1 MRAPVIQ
8 VGVQPDRQEPYRDE
22 CMSNLKEQE
31 ALWLRLQ
38 TEQLSGDA
46 LRLALAYGGEYLDA
60 APGRR
65 VFPDRSALAALEAFD
80 EPLPEESTPAVDV
93 IEQLRDLGSPA
104 TTAQGGG
111 RYFGFVNGGL
121 LPAALGA
128 RLLADVWDQ
137 NAALQVM
144 SPIAAKLEA
153 VCERWLVELLGL
165 PANSAAGLV
174 SGTSAATLCGLL
186 AGRNTLLGRLGWDVT
201 ARGLFGAPKL
211 RAVLGEGA
219 HITVRKTLAIMGLG
233 AAQIETA
240 PADEQGRFDP
250 RHLPPLDD
258 RTLLILQ
265 AGNVNSGAF
274 DDFGSLCEA
283 ARKAGAW
290 VHIDGAFGLWARA
303 CGATEHLTAGIE
315 RADAWSVDAHKTLN
329 SPYDCGIILCR
340 ERDALVGALQAS
352 DSYLQFGA
360 GRDCMLYTPDMSRRA
375 RGVELWAA
383 LKSLGRAGIDQ
394 LVAQLCRRARQ
405 FADELDAHGF
415 RVLND
420 VVFNQ
425 VLVACDSP
433 AQTERTLE
441 LLQASGEC
449 WCGGS
454 EWRGEPVIRI
464 SVCSWTTTTE
474 DVRRSAAAFVDAR
487 ERAAKS
493 IG

>member
-1 MRAPVIQ
+1 MSKASE
-8 VGVQPDRQEPYRDE
+8 QEPLR
-22 CMSNLKEQE
+22 Q
-31 ALWLRLQ
+31 RLQ
-38 TEQLSGDA
+38 AEQSNGEIMQ
-46 LRLALAYGGEYLDA
+46 LALNYGGQYLDA
-60 APGRR
+60 APERR
-65 VFPDRSALAALEAFD
+65 VFPDRAALAALEAFD
-80 EPLPEESTPAVDV
+80 EPLPEGSTPAVDV
-93 IEQLRDLGSPA
+93 IGQLNQLGSPA

-144 SPIAAKLEA
+144 SPTAAKLEA

-165 PANSAAGLV
+165 PRGSAAGLV

-186 AGRNTLLGRLGWDVT
+186 AGRNALLGRLGWDVA
-201 ARGLFGAPKL
+201 ARGLFGAPTL
-211 RAVLGEGA
+211 RAVLSEGA
-219 HITVRKTLAIMGLG
+219 HITVRKSLAILGLG

-240 PADEQGRFDP
+240 PADRQGRFDP
-250 RHLPPLDD
+250 CHLPPLDD
-258 RTLLILQ
+258 RTLLVLQ

-274 DDFGSLCEA
+274 DAFEALCEA
-283 ARKAGAW
+283 AREAGAW
-290 VHIDGAFGLWARA
+290 AHIDGAFGLWARA
-303 CGATEHLTAGIE
+303 SGATAHLTAGIE
-315 RADAWSVDAHKTLN
+315 LADSWSVDAHKTLN

-340 ERDALVGALQAS
+340 ERKALVGALQAS
-352 DSYLQFGA
+352 DSYLHFGE
-360 GRDCMLYTPDMSRRA
+360 GRDGMLYTPDMSRRA

-405 FADELDAHGF
+405 FAHELDAHGF

-425 VLVACDSP
+425 VLVACESP
-433 AQTERTLE
+433 GLTERTLE

-464 SVCSWTTTTE
+464 SVCSWTTTPE
-474 DVRRSAAAFVDAR
+474 DVRRSVAAFVDAR
-487 ERAAKS
+487 ERATKS

>member
-1 MRAPVIQ
+1 
-8 VGVQPDRQEPYRDE
+8 
-22 CMSNLKEQE
+22 MSIANEQDQ
-31 ALWLRLQ
+31 LWRRLQ
-38 TEQLSGDA
+38 AERESRSA
-46 LRLALAYGGEYLDA
+46 LRLALDFGGDYLDA
-60 APGRR
+60 APERR
-65 VFPDRSALAALEAFD
+65 VFPDQAALAALNAFD
-80 EPLPEESTPAVDV
+80 EPLPEHPTPADV
-93 IEQLRDLGSPA
+93 VIHGLHRLGSPA

-128 RLLADVWDQ
+128 RLLADIWDQ

-153 VCERWLVELLGL
+153 VCETWLVDLLQL
-165 PANSAAGLV
+165 PGGCAAGLV

-186 AGRNTLLGRLGWDVT
+186 AGRNTLLRRLGWDVN
-201 ARGLFGAPKL
+201 AQGLFGAPKL
-211 RAVLGEGA
+211 RAVLSEGA
-219 HITVRKTLAIMGLG
+219 HVTVRKALAILGIG
-233 AAQIETA
+233 AAQIETV

-250 RHLPPLDD
+250 SRLPPLDS
-258 RTLLILQ
+258 RTLLVLQ

-274 DDFGSLCEA
+274 DPFTLLCTA

-303 CGATEHLTAGIE
+303 CQETAHLTAGVE
-315 RADAWSVDAHKTLN
+315 LADSWSVDAHKTLN

-340 ERDALVGALQAS
+340 DREALVGALQAS
-352 DSYLQFGA
+352 DSYLHFGE
-360 GRDCMLYTPDMSRRA
+360 GRDGMLYTPDMSRRA

-383 LKSLGRAGIDQ
+383 LKSLGRTGIDQ

-405 FADELDAHGF
+405 FADELRAHDF

-425 VLVACDSP
+425 VLVACDSS
-433 AQTERTLE
+433 ALTKRTLE
-441 LLQASGEC
+441 LLQAGGEC

-464 SVCSWTTTTE
+464 SVCSWTTTPD
-474 DVRRSAAAFVDAR
+474 DVRRSVAAFVDAR
-487 ERAAKS
+487 DQALVS
-493 IG
+493 V